1 MEDSSRSKEKR
12 KHARIQVTLPLH
24 FKMVE
29 NPNVYPG
36 LTVDA
41 SESGL
46 LIQTIKD
53 MPVKTRLNIEVS
65 FPKGF
70 ELSNFKGVAE
80 IIWKDICNWE
90 DWEGYMYGLKLIQIS
105 YENYLRLKQLLGDSS
120 FLKEAELIDSPE
132 HDSTLIVK
140 VE

>member
-46 LIQTIKD
+46 LMQTIKD

-80 IIWKDICNWE
+80 IIWKDTCNWE
-90 DWEGYMYGLKLIQIS
+90 DWEGYMYGLKFVQIS
-105 YENYLRLKQLLGDSS
+105 DENYLRLKQLLDDSS
-120 FLKEAELIDSPE
+120 FLKEVELIDSPE

>member
-12 KHARIQVTLPLH
+12 KHERIQVTLPLH

-90 DWEGYMYGLKLIQIS
+90 GWEGYMYGLKFIQIS
-105 YENYLRLKQLLGDSS
+105 HENYLRLKQLLGDSS

-132 HDSTLIVK
+132 RDSTLIVK

>member
-29 NPNVYPG
+29 NTNVYPG

-90 DWEGYMYGLKLIQIS
+90 GWEGYLYGLKFIQIS
-105 YENYLRLKQLLGDSS
+105 YENYLRLKKLLGDSS

>member
-1 MEDSSRSKEKR
+1 MEKSSRKKEKR
-12 KHARIQVTLPLH
+12 KHARIQVGLPLH
-24 FKMVE
+24 FTMAE

-36 LTVDA
+36 LTIDA

-53 MPVKTRLNIEVS
+53 MPIKTRLNIEVS

-70 ELSNFKGVAE
+70 ELSNFRGVAE
-80 IIWKDICNWE
+80 VVWKDICNWD

-120 FLKEAELIDSPE
+120 FQKEIELIDSPE
-132 HDSTLIVK
+132 HDATLVVK

>member
-1 MEDSSRSKEKR
+1 MKDSSRKEEKR
-12 KHARIQVTLPLH
+12 RHARIQVTLPLH
-24 FKMVE
+24 FKMAE
-29 NPNVYPG
+29 NPNLYPG

-53 MPVKTRLNIEVS
+53 MPIKTNLNIEVS
-65 FPKGF
+65 FPKGL

-80 IIWKDICNWE
+80 IIWKDLCNWD
-90 DWEGYMYGLKLIQIS
+90 DWEGYMYGLKFIQIS
-105 YENYLRLKQLLGDSS
+105 HENYLRLKQLLSDPA
-120 FLKEAELIDSPE
+120 FLKEVELIDSPE

>member
-1 MEDSSRSKEKR
+1 MKNPSPPKER
-12 KHARIQVTLPLH
+12 RGHRRIVMSFP
-24 FKMVE
+24 V
-29 NPNVYPG
+29 NVRLNQSERPYPG

-80 IIWKDICNWE
+80 IIWKDICNWD
-90 DWEGYMYGLKLIQIS
+90 DWEGYMYGLKFIQIS

>member
-12 KHARIQVTLPLH
+12 KHARIQVTLPLY
-24 FKMVE
+24 FKMAE
-29 NPNVYPG
+29 NPNVYAG
-36 LTVDA
+36 LTIDA

-65 FPKGF
+65 FPKAF

-80 IIWKDICNWE
+80 IVWKDICNW
-90 DWEGYMYGLKLIQIS
+90 DDLEGYMYGLKFIQIS
-105 YENYLRLKQLLGDSS
+105 YKNYLRLKQLLGDSS
-120 FLKEAELIDSPE
+120 FLKEVELIDSPE
-132 HDSTLIVK
+132 HDATLVIK

>member
-1 MEDSSRSKEKR
+1 MKDSSRKKEKR
-12 KHARIQVTLPLH
+12 KHARIQVGLPLH
-24 FKMVE
+24 FKMGE

-36 LTVDA
+36 LTIDA

-53 MPVKTRLNIEVS
+53 MPIKTKLNIEVS
-65 FPKGF
+65 FPRGF
-70 ELSNFKGVAE
+70 ELSNLRGVAE
-80 IIWKDICNWE
+80 IVWKDICNWD

-105 YENYLRLKQLLGDSS
+105 YENYLRLKQLLGNSS
-120 FLKEAELIDSPE
+120 FLKKVELIDSPS
-132 HDSTLIVK
+132 HDATLVVK